1 MADASVIGEVLKA
14 FKIALNAHDRE
25 NPSHTAHGIGMAHF
39 DMDRL
44 GFEEGEEILPGIHI
58 SADGG
63 TSGNFRVLCDGQH
76 DEAEETEE
84 ETVEAV
90 AHEMVPVHVGSRED
104 ERPQPLRPDHL

>member
-39 DMDRL
+39 DLDRL
-44 GFEEGEEILPGIHI
+44 GFEDGEEIFPGITI

-63 TSGNFRVLCDGQH
+63 TSGNFRVLCDGLH
-76 DEAEETEE
+76 NEEEAEETEA
-84 ETVEAV
+84 VEAV
-90 AHEMVPVHVGSRED
+90 CP
-104 ERPQPLRPDHL
+104 